1 MSLFQIFYL
10 ILIICL
16 NVFLNYLLKTLLF
29 EDIFLFIATFC
40 FLNFLIS
47 LPSLSLSIRR
57 YHDIGKSGWF
67 SLWSLTIL
75 AITYIWYLQ
84 FIKKS
89 ESYDNKYGYSFK
101 IKNNELKHKGNLL
114 GFTSILF
121 TLIFTSIVF
130 LNIYDTFIKSIRLEL
145 CTSSKN

>member
-1 MSLFQIFYL
+1 MNKSFLIFIQAVLGLMLLGSEAVHHSGYKAVRYISMVIFLSFYL
-10 ILIICL
+10 HPI
-16 NVFLNYLLKTLLF
+16 FALF
-29 EDIFLFIATFC
+29 GIANNIVQRF
-40 FLNFLIS
+40 
-47 LPSLSLSIRR
+47 
-57 YHDIGKSGWF
+57 HDIGKSGWF

-89 ESYDNKYGYSFK
+89 ESYDNKYGPY
-101 IKNNELKHKGNLL
+101 IEPIHKGNLI

>member
-89 ESYDNKYGYSFK
+89 ESYDNKYGPY
-101 IKNNELKHKGNLL
+101 IEPIHKGNLI